1 MTGYSEEQR
10 RALGQAV
17 VHTLDEWGLS
27 ADDIITVLAL
37 PEDTRTRHVE
47 KYRQGNTALPDDDA
61 IFKRVEHLAGIADA
75 LRTTYP
81 LNQKVGL
88 IWLRSPHRRFRRR
101 SPLQVIVDDGID
113 GLIKVRSEVDCAWSW
128 QLTGGTGTET
138 PGH

>member
-1 MTGYSEEQR
+1 MTGYSEQQR

-37 PEDTRTRHVE
+37 PEKTRTRHVE
-47 KYRQGNTALPDDDA
+47 KYRQGNATLPDDDT

-128 QLTGGTGTET
+128 QLTGGNGS
-138 PGH
+138 

>member
-37 PEDTRTRHVE
+37 PKNTRTRHVE

-113 GLIKVRSEVDCAWSW
+113 GLIKIRSEVDCAWSW
-128 QLTGGTGTET
+128 QLTGGTDNET
-138 PGH
+138 PDH

>member
-37 PEDTRTRHVE
+37 PKNTRTRHVE

-128 QLTGGTGTET
+128 QLTGGTDNET
-138 PGH
+138 PDH